1 MGFTS
6 RATLLVLVAL
16 VLCSGLES
24 ATRTKKGR
32 YDAGVATPA
41 SPPLDDEALDE
52 KPSVIL
58 LVVPKRPIFLQPF
71 LPVSLSSPDPDT
83 SKKVVEASAF
93 PSRPPPPRGTAGNT
107 CEMSEYQNV
116 VGGRLKLKG
125 KALDVK
131 EGGVK
136 KKKKTKK
143 HREESSQIG
152 HDELHE
158 GGSSELPTNP
168 NSELTEADK
177 TGEEEGNPHPD
188 YDHLT
193 PAERRYME
201 QKQKIDMQKLAKVAN
216 KSHRDRIQDFNQYL
230 ANLSEH
236 YDIPKV
242 GPG

>member
-1 MGFTS
+1 
-6 RATLLVLVAL
+6 
-16 VLCSGLES
+16 
-24 ATRTKKGR
+24 
-32 YDAGVATPA
+32 
-41 SPPLDDEALDE
+41 
-52 KPSVIL
+52 
-58 LVVPKRPIFLQPF
+58 
-71 LPVSLSSPDPDT
+71 
-83 SKKVVEASAF
+83 
-93 PSRPPPPRGTAGNT
+93 
-107 CEMSEYQNV
+107 MSEYQNV

-125 KALDVK
+125 KTLDIK

-136 KKKKTKK
+136 KKKKQQ

-152 HDELHE
+152 HDGLHE
-158 GGSSELPTNP
+158 GGISELPTEHN
-168 NSELTEADK
+168 NELTEGEK
-177 TGEEEGNPHPD
+177 TGEEEGNAHPD

-201 QKQKIDMQKLAKVAN
+201 QKQKIDMQKMAKVAN